1 MEAGKAATGAGAGN
15 SDSGAGIGV
24 AGGAGGGSSG
34 EPEGGKGGTTGE
46 QPQISAG
53 MPFSPSKAFVEEK
66 AEAKGVKVNVS
77 EARSSAF
84 HWPSAVWQQLRTGEA
99 DGPGLASV
107 DAKLANDPAA
117 PLEVMARVVTETK
130 VAETKA
136 AEEAASLLD
145 YVLKT
150 YFINDKNKRS
160 KQKDAGDFILTQTC
174 ALMDPS
180 ASPITTSNSEPK
192 STSTH
197 TPRAPIVPPLYRIAH
212 LSHIVYR
219 FQPRCAY
226 L

>member
-1 MEAGKAATGAGAGN
+1 M
-15 SDSGAGIGV
+15 
-24 AGGAGGGSSG
+24 
-34 EPEGGKGGTTGE
+34 
-46 QPQISAG
+46 
-53 MPFSPSKAFVEEK
+53 
-66 AEAKGVKVNVS
+66 
-77 EARSSAF
+77 RS
-84 HWPSAVWQQLRTGEA
+84 VWQQLRTGEA

-107 DAKLANDPAA
+107 DAKLANDPAT
-117 PLEVMARVVTETK
+117 PLEVMALVVTETK

-136 AEEAASLLD
+136 AETKTKEAAPLLD
-145 YVLKT
+145 SVLKT
-150 YFINDKNKRS
+150 YFINDKNKDFINDKNKRS